1 MAAQFGSCRIP
12 LPRLTISGQFRS
24 RFPPPDRLRIRT
36 RRTSAKVADDDGV
49 ISVETALR
57 DYGVVV
63 SAKGAVDEAA
73 TTRTRVSKD
82 RMAHAFGGSVT
93 I

>member
-1 MAAQFGSCRIP
+1 MHRPTACAFE
-12 LPRLTISGQFRS
+12 
-24 RFPPPDRLRIRT
+24 T

-63 SAKGAVDEAA
+63 LAKGAVGEAA
-73 TTRTRVSKD
+73 TTRTLAGRS
-82 RMAHAFGGSVT
+82 A
-93 I
+93 

>member
-1 MAAQFGSCRIP
+1 
-12 LPRLTISGQFRS
+12 
-24 RFPPPDRLRIRT
+24 
-36 RRTSAKVADDDGV
+36 VADDDGV

-73 TTRTRVSKD
+73 TTRTRVGRS
-82 RMAHAFGGSVT
+82 A
-93 I
+93 

>member
-1 MAAQFGSCRIP
+1 MRVGRGVAPGF
-12 LPRLTISGQFRS
+12 
-24 RFPPPDRLRIRT
+24 DRKTACAVET

-73 TTRTRVSKD
+73 TTRTRVGRS
-82 RMAHAFGGSVT
+82 A
-93 I
+93 